1 MKKKG
6 NRNFG
11 VWNPPSG
18 MDNVKLSIEKDFEL
32 VAKLNDLNNQ
42 TGKKLGIRQ
51 DFTIPV
57 FKINA
62 SDQIDV
68 VNNQLITFF
77 RMSQQGWGGAK

>member
-32 VAKLNDLNNQ
+32 VAKLNDLNDQ
-42 TGKKLGIRQ
+42 AGKKLGIRQ
-51 DFTIPV
+51 SFGLPV
-57 FKINA
+57 FKVEFLGG
-62 SDQIDV
+62 QIDA
-68 VNNQLITFF
+68 VNDGNIFF
-77 RMSQQGWGGAK
+77 VKMMQQGWGGR